1 MQEVTEIQE
10 PDRKTDRPG
19 IYRTAEGFLINK
31 DNDALELRQ
40 ALALKREAADDVP
53 QWDDADAMLALLKD
67 AEATL
72 LAHLNVGEELS

>member
-31 DNDALELRQ
+31 DNDALAAYKKRKRKEQAIDKFQEQIDEL
-40 ALALKREAADDVP
+40 KSDINEIKD
-53 QWDDADAMLALLKD
+53 LLKG
-67 AEATL
+67 
-72 LAHLNVGEELS
+72 LARR